1 MFDIG
6 WQEILVIGVVALVVI
21 GPKDLPRTMRTAGRW
36 MRKAKTVTHEFKRHV
51 DDMMRESELDEVRR
65 NISEVTSINPGQYI
79 EHQIDPDK
87 KLRESLEFGGED
99 LVNVTLPPAPAAPA
113 ASASPAPPT
122 PQVPAP
128 EIKKDTP

>member
-21 GPKDLPRTMRTAGRW
+21 GPKDLPRTMRTAGKW
-36 MRKAKTVTHEFKRHV
+36 VRKAKLVTNEFKRHV

-65 NISEVTSINPGQYI
+65 NISEVTAINPGQYI
-79 EHQIDPDK
+79 ENQIDPDK

-99 LVNVTLPPAPAAPA
+99 LVNVTLPPVPTTPTSTGAPAE
-113 ASASPAPPT
+113 PT

-128 EIKKDTP
+128 EIKKETP

>member
-36 MRKAKTVTHEFKRHV
+36 VRKAKTVTNEFRRHV

-65 NISEVTSINPGQYI
+65 NISEVTSIHPGQYI
-79 EHQIDPDK
+79 ENQIDPDRR
-87 KLRESLEFGGED
+87 LRESLEFGGEE
-99 LVNVTLPPAPAAPA
+99 LVNVTLPPAPTAELAPP
-113 ASASPAPPT
+113 SSPAPT

-128 EIKKDTP
+128 EIKKETP